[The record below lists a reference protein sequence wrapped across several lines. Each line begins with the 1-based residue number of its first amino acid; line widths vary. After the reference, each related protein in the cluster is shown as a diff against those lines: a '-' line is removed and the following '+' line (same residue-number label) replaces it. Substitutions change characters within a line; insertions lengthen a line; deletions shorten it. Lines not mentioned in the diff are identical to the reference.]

1 MGFALPERAAGA
13 LDASLFLPCLL
24 ASGVLAPIC
33 EELFFRGYLMG
44 VFTRYGRGRA
54 VLSSALL
61 FSLAHGVDMAF
72 LPRVL
77 IGALLG
83 DAMARTGSILAPM
96 LLHGCYNIAIILI
109 NFSGASDLFTGY
121 SMLSCAVRLMG
132 TALCWG
138 AYARVC
144 RARPTRVGGG
154 NPNRQMEEK
163 GDCAAGGGGACD
175 GCRGYDDGGDEAVNM
190 ALICMGRLKERY
202 WRDAADEYEKRLSRF
217 GRFEEIELADLPEPA
232 NSSPAIEAQICER
245 EGKAILQKVREGDI
259 VIALC
264 IGGKQLDSVQLSQ
277 ALTRYGDTGRRV
289 VFIIGGSL
297 GLSPQVIARADFK
310 LSFSPMTFPHQLAR
324 VMLLEQTY
332 RAMKI
337 AAGERYHK

>member
-1 MGFALPERAAGA
+1 M
-13 LDASLFLPCLL
+13 
-24 ASGVLAPIC
+24 
-33 EELFFRGYLMG
+33 
-44 VFTRYGRGRA
+44 
-54 VLSSALL
+54 
-61 FSLAHGVDMAF
+61 
-72 LPRVL
+72 
-77 IGALLG
+77 
-83 DAMARTGSILAPM
+83 
-96 LLHGCYNIAIILI
+96 
-109 NFSGASDLFTGY
+109 
-121 SMLSCAVRLMG
+121 
-132 TALCWG
+132 
-138 AYARVC
+138 
-144 RARPTRVGGG
+144 
-154 NPNRQMEEK
+154 
-163 GDCAAGGGGACD
+163 
-175 GCRGYDDGGDEAVNM
+175 NM

-217 GRFEEIELADLPEPA
+217 GRFEEFELADLPEPA

-245 EGKAILQKVREGDI
+245 EGRAILQKVREGDI

-277 ALTRYGDTGRRV
+277 ALTRCGDTGRRV